1 MNKDKMIRAG
11 HPNLH
16 FRLACWLII
25 FTALFGCKLESSAKI
40 VNQGMG
46 TDVTFTLTSDR
57 WSQWLAENEKEYP
70 IPLWR
75 ISESGDVI
83 EEFGFLFDDGR
94 EADMAK
100 LDGTYSVGFTFNE
113 SLSRVLKFR
122 AGYDAANPKTWSNSL
137 TLKIQPPEVDV
148 NYFSQIAFGEE
159 FGGGE
164 DVIQKWRQN
173 LRIQYFGAP
182 TAIDLIQLDIVIN
195 ELNELIGHSI
205 KLEIVNENPNVTIYF
220 IPASKFRKYE
230 KNYVANNLGFFW
242 EEVDSEGIYA
252 VNILISTTG
261 VTQSER
267 SHLLREELTQSLG
280 LMRDSYD
287 YPQSIFYQGWT
298 ATSEFTDLDRN
309 LISILYRE
317 DITHGMTRDEA
328 FSQLGVP
335 STGGRSR

>member
-1 MNKDKMIRAG
+1 MKEGKKSHAG
-11 HPNLH
+11 CPNLYL
-16 FRLACWLII
+16 RLMGWLIVPI
-25 FTALFGCKLESSAKI
+25 ALFGCKLESSAEI

-46 TDVTFTLTSDR
+46 TDVVFTLTSDK
-57 WSQWLAENEKEYP
+57 WSQWLAENKKEYP

-83 EEFGFLFDDGR
+83 EEFGILSDDGR
-94 EADMAK
+94 GADMAK
-100 LDGTYSVGFTFNE
+100 LDGTYSVGFTFDE
-113 SLSRVLKFR
+113 SLSRVLRFR

-159 FGGGE
+159 FGDAE

-182 TAIDLIQLDIVIN
+182 TAIDLTQLDLVIS

-220 IPASKFRKYE
+220 VPVSQFRKYE

-252 VNILISTTG
+252 VNILISTTR
-261 VTQSER
+261 VTQLQR

-298 ATSEFTDLDRN
+298 ATTEFTDLDRN

-328 FSQLGVP
+328 FSQLGVAD
-335 STGGRSR
+335 